1 MFVKSQI
8 SDNRTIVVAEDD
20 QSVRNALQKILELE
34 GFKVIAVKDGVAAL
48 ETILMSEPSAAVI
61 DVMMPFTDGLS
72 VCRELRNRKNRTP
85 ILLLTARAEIG
96 DRVAGLD
103 AGADDY
109 LVKPFSVDELLA
121 RVRALLR
128 RNSSSESL
136 GVLALADLTLDP
148 ISREV
153 TRGDRQVE
161 LTKTEFDLLQLFLE
175 QAGVVL
181 SREYLYEH
189 IWGFDFETNSKSLDV
204 YIGYLRRKIESGDEI
219 KLLHTVRGVGYVFKK
234 S

>member
-8 SDNRTIVVAEDD
+8 NDNRTIVIAEDD

-34 GFKVIAVKDGVAAL
+34 GFKVVAVKDGVAAL

-72 VCRELRNRKNRTP
+72 VCRELRHRKNRTP

-204 YIGYLRRKIESGDEI
+204 YIGYLRRKIASGDEM
-219 KLLHTVRGVGYVFKK
+219 KLLHTVRGVGYVLKK